1 MTLNVLQQVFVYN
14 QHFVAMMNIIN
25 SARLNTPTKGHRHH
39 IVPRCWFR
47 MNNLPIDNSNDNLV
61 LLSYEDHVKVHKLSM
76 LCAAT
81 HELKSKMGFAVKY
94 MLKGN
99 FSGMHHT
106 IETRRKMSEAR
117 KGHCCSD
124 ETRRKMSE
132 ANKGRTATDET
143 RRKLS
148 ESLKGRTLSGET
160 RRKMS
165 EARKGNHLSEETR
178 KKISEANKVQP
189 RSEEYKIKMSE
200 ARKGKTWKV
209 INGKRV
215 WLSNGGLHECT

>member
-25 SARLNTPTKGHRHH
+25 SSRLNPPESGHKHH
-39 IVPRCWFR
+39 IIPKCWFR
-47 MNNLPIDNSNDNLV
+47 MNNLPIDNSKDNFV

-81 HELKSKMGFAVKY
+81 PELKSKMGFAVKCL
-94 MLKGN
+94 LKGN

-106 IETRRKMSEAR
+106 IETRRK
-117 KGHCCSD
+117 
-124 ETRRKMSE
+124 T
-132 ANKGRTATDET
+132 
-143 RRKLS
+143 
-148 ESLKGRTLSGET
+148 
-160 RRKMS
+160 
-165 EARKGNHLSEETR
+165 
-178 KKISEANKVQP
+178 
-189 RSEEYKIKMSE
+189 SE

-215 WLSNGGLHECT
+215 WL